1 MVVDFSTE
9 ATGRMA
15 KFLNNECDVV
25 AFPEPSQL
33 SVLNNRQLI
42 SSKGANLVYLAF
54 NMQRGIGQD
63 LALRQRIA
71 RGINRKRIA
80 EKLFYGTGEV
90 ADNLLPTALWSKK
103 IMEATLINHTK
114 IQVSKRLKCMTV
126 L

>member
-54 NMQRGIGQD
+54 NMQRVLG
-63 LALRQRIA
+63 RIWHYA
-71 RGINRKRIA
+71 N
-80 EKLFYGTGEV
+80 
-90 ADNLLPTALWSKK
+90 
-103 IMEATLINHTK
+103 
-114 IQVSKRLKCMTV
+114 V
-126 L
+126 LHAA